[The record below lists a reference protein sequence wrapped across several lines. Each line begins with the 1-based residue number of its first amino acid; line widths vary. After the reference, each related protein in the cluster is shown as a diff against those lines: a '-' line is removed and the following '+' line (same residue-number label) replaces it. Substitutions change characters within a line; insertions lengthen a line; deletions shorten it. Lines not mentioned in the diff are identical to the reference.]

1 MAVTDGGF
9 CWSSA
14 SEAESSSVASPV
26 CPSAFDDFNGD
37 GWPSESDDESPD
49 LPGSSSSSVSALA
62 SGASGSERVAWK
74 MRLDMLAGSGCGV
87 KAKHK
92 AYNLYTVRSRRAGEL
107 LLCRAVWRIRPLII
121 VNGESKATRTG
132 LHGPPPYLEKR
143 KCVST
148 SLMRSDASC
157 VHQDTRHLH

>member
-1 MAVTDGGF
+1 MVVTDGGF

-74 MRLDMLAGSGCGV
+74 MRLDMLARSGCGV

-92 AYNLYTVRSRRAGEL
+92 AYNLYTVLSRRAGEL

-121 VNGESKATRTG
+121 VNGESKATQTG
-132 LHGPPPYLEKR
+132 LHSPPPYLEKR

-148 SLMRSDASC
+148 RLMRSDASC

>member
-1 MAVTDGGF
+1 MLAV
-9 CWSSA
+9 C
-14 SEAESSSVASPV
+14 
-26 CPSAFDDFNGD
+26 CPWAFDDFNGD
-37 GWPSESDDESPD
+37 CWPSESDDESQD
-49 LPGSSSSSVSALA
+49 WPGASSSSVSAPA
-62 SGASGSERVAWK
+62 SGTSQAGSERIAWK

-92 AYNLYTVRSRRAGEL
+92 AYYLYSARSRRAGEL
-107 LLCRAVWRIRPLII
+107 LLCRTVWRICPLII

-143 KCVST
+143 TCVSS
-148 SLMRSDASC
+148 SLMRSAASC

>member
-1 MAVTDGGF
+1 M
-9 CWSSA
+9 
-14 SEAESSSVASPV
+14 
-26 CPSAFDDFNGD
+26 
-37 GWPSESDDESPD
+37 PSESDNEFPD
-49 LPGSSSSSVSALA
+49 LAGISSSWVSAPA
-62 SGASGSERVAWK
+62 SGTSGSERIAWK

-92 AYNLYTVRSRRAGEL
+92 AYYLYSARSRRAGEL
-107 LLCRAVWRIRPLII
+107 LLCRTVWRICPLII

-143 KCVST
+143 TCVSS
-148 SLMRSDASC
+148 SLMRSAASC

>member
-1 MAVTDGGF
+1 MVI
-9 CWSSA
+9 SI
-14 SEAESSSVASPV
+14 
-26 CPSAFDDFNGD
+26 
-37 GWPSESDDESPD
+37 
-49 LPGSSSSSVSALA
+49 GSRILLRGLA
-62 SGASGSERVAWK
+62 SLSIGLRRFQWRWLAIRIGRRIPGLARLFIIFSFRASIRSIWIREGSLEDA
-74 MRLDMLAGSGCGV
+74 LGHAGSGCGV

-157 VHQDTRHLH
+157 MHQDTRHLH